1 MSNQSKS
8 FKPTPIPHRSKFG
21 KPMAYYVVSEDGEQ
35 HTKVTRAVC
44 LARAEESDSPY
55 PQRWFVDEES
65 GLVVRLPR
73 NAKGDRLARDNMRDI
88 WREDKRQER
97 KASCIAEGSN
107 RCPLTCTKCPMNTTC
122 ESKHKADGGLSCVK
136 KCESCSFLQSRVVK
150 LDMTYDSDSDESAPH
165 FEPAD
170 EHDTESV
177 VEEKALLDTL
187 HAALAA
193 LTQEDHDLIKD
204 IFWGGK
210 TERQLAPEL
219 GLKEPKSVNKRKHR
233 ILEILRN
240 NDALRSFFE

>member
-1 MSNQSKS
+1 MTNNFKS
-8 FKPTPIPHRSKFG
+8 TPIPHRSKFG

-35 HTKVTRAVC
+35 HTEVTRAVC
-44 LARAEESDSPY
+44 FARTEESDSPY

-65 GLVVRLPR
+65 GMVVRLPR
-73 NAKGDRLARDNMRDI
+73 NAKDDELARDNMRDV
-88 WREDKRQER
+88 WRTDKRQER
-97 KASCIAEGSN
+97 KASCIGESSN
-107 RCPLTCTKCPMNTTC
+107 RCPITCAKCPMNPIC

-136 KCESCSFLQSRVVK
+136 KCESCLYLQTREVE
-150 LDMTYDSDSDESAPH
+150 LDMTYDADSGEATPH

-187 HAALAA
+187 HAALVA
-193 LTQEDHDLIKD
+193 LTQEDADLIRA
-204 IFWGGK
+204 IFWDGK

-240 NDALRSFFE
+240 NADLRSFFE

>member
-1 MSNQSKS
+1 MTNS
-8 FKPTPIPHRSKFG
+8 FKSTPIPHRSKSG
-21 KPMAYYVVSEDGEQ
+21 EPMAYYVVSEDGEQ
-35 HTKVTRAVC
+35 YTKATRAVC
-44 LARAEESDSPY
+44 LARTEESDSPY

-65 GLVVRLPR
+65 GMVVRLPR
-73 NAKGDRLARDNMRDI
+73 NAKGDELARDNMRDI

-97 KASCIAEGSN
+97 KASCIGEGSN
-107 RCPLTCTKCPMNTTC
+107 RCPITCAQCPMDAIC

-136 KCESCSFLQSRVVK
+136 KCESCSYQQTRMVD
-150 LDMTYDSDSDESAPH
+150 LDMTYDGDNDESTPH

-187 HAALAA
+187 HAALAT
-193 LTQEDHDLIKD
+193 LTQEDADLIRS
-204 IFWGGK
+204 IFWDGK

-233 ILEILRN
+233 ALEILRN
-240 NDALRSFFE
+240 NEALRAFFK